1 MTTFDDIALC
11 CEAKE
16 DGLQAIS
23 RSCSWLRINIRGM
36 LIHSQNMTSL
46 APASQLAQDIE
57 NSLKFSSEHSF
68 IPKVREHSKRQPEV
82 TVKPNFSTTKNPK
95 GKSVIGESSK
105 QGAKGT

>member
-16 DGLQAIS
+16 DCLQAIS
-23 RSCSWLRINIRGM
+23 RFCSWLRNIRGM

-46 APASQLAQDIE
+46 TLASQLVQDIE
-57 NSLKFSSEHSF
+57 NSLKFSSKHSF
-68 IPKVREHSKRQPEV
+68 IPKVREQSKRQPEV

-105 QGAKGT
+105 QDAKGT